1 MKEIKAII
9 QPFKVTE
16 VVDALREMEGLPGLT
31 VSDVRG
37 FGRTLAD
44 AAADT
49 TTARGLGTVAKAKI
63 EIMVPDE
70 WVERVVD
77 TIQQHAHTSNPG
89 DGRIFVIPVEETISI
104 RTGEWGMTGAAKPP
118 PVSLSGEEAD

>member
-9 QPFKVTE
+9 QRFKVTE

-37 FGRTLAD
+37 FGRTPAD
-44 AAADT
+44 AAADPSVPG
-49 TTARGLGTVAKAKI
+49 ALGTVAKAKL

-77 TIQQHAHTSNPG
+77 AIQQHAHTGNPG
-89 DGRIFVIPVEETISI
+89 DGRIFVIPVEETIAI
-104 RTGEWGMTGAAKPP
+104 RTGERGMTGAVKPL
-118 PVSLSGEEAD
+118 PVPLSDEEAD